1 MDAPSS
7 EWAYAEMS
15 VHASESET
23 EEEEDKKKRGPSSLC
38 RSMASLHEKM
48 RFGGRH
54 GHTSQDT
61 TKDPLAAS
69 FEDTSLLN
77 SHGIPNGRDAGATFE
92 GCHKNS
98 AESQVPEPSAGGGQR
113 KGVQPHT
120 ARKMARNAAVFGAM
134 VLAPVQCLMNQISQA
149 SGHRLH

>member
-1 MDAPSS
+1 MDAQSS
-7 EWAYAEMS
+7 EWEYAEMS

-48 RFGGRH
+48 RFGGRD
-54 GHTSQDT
+54 GHTSQ
-61 TKDPLAAS
+61 
-69 FEDTSLLN
+69 DTSLLN